1 MTTVIEQILYPAALL
16 CGWSLMYRDNPF
28 WRFFESALVG
38 MGTSITLKVALDVI
52 INQQITPILEG
63 SLYPSIIGLLFG
75 LLVLTRLVES
85 TKEYSYIPFALMTG
99 VGAAVGA
106 QGAVGA
112 QILKQTV
119 FPSFVAGDAW
129 TSFNN
134 ILLFLATLTTMC
146 YFVFSIKKGAISG
159 PIYGVI
165 NALGKIG
172 RYAMMV
178 GFGVTLSGFYIGTGT
193 SLIVYSDYLFSD
205 VGKYVTGIG
214 LLILIGGIYYTSRQ
228 TSEETT
234 SPEIPKPPETTE

>member
-1 MTTVIEQILYPAALL
+1 MTVIEDILYPAALL
-16 CGWSLMYRDNPF
+16 AGWSLMYRDNPF

-38 MGTSITLKVALDVI
+38 MGTAITLKVAIDTV
-52 INQQITPILEG
+52 INQQINPLLDG
-63 SLYPSIIGLLFG
+63 RLYPSVVGLALG
-75 LLVLTRLVES
+75 LLVITRLFES

-119 FPSFVAGDAW
+119 FPSFVSGDAW

-134 ILLFLATLTTMC
+134 ILLFLATLSTMC

-159 PIYGVI
+159 PFFGAIGS
-165 NALGKIG
+165 LGKLG
-172 RYAMMV
+172 RYMMMV

-193 SLIVYSDYLFSD
+193 ALIVYSDYLFSP
-205 VGKYVTGIG
+205 VGTYVTVIG
-214 LLILIGGIYYTSRQ
+214 LLILIGGIYYSSRKTS
-228 TSEETT
+228 SEA
-234 SPEIPKPPETTE
+234 KPPEITE